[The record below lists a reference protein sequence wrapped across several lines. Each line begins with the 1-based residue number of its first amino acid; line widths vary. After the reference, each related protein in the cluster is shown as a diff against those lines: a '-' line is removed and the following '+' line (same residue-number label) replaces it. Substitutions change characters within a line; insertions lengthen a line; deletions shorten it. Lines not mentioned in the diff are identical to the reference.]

1 MKVYAIISNPIMDL
15 NRDILLF
22 KTKNE
27 RDNYFS
33 KIIEDLEQSG
43 NYTVRLHNEIYYN
56 VDTLDIREHFRA
68 SRSRYTLYKHDF
80 EINEI

>member
-15 NRDILLF
+15 KRDILLF
-22 KTKNE
+22 KTENE

-33 KIIEDLEQSG
+33 KMIEDLEQSG
-43 NYTVRLHNEIYYN
+43 NYTVRLHNEIYYD
-56 VDTLDIREHFRA
+56 VSTLDLKEYFRSPRA
-68 SRSRYTLYKHDF
+68 RYTLYKHNF